1 MVDPS
6 LSIKGLRA
14 GYGSLD
20 ILNGVDLD
28 VPQGQFVALMG
39 PNGAGKSTLLKSL
52 YGMTTIKDGSIE
64 WQGKNIAGY
73 KSRAILAEG
82 VAFGPQGR
90 CNFPVMTTDEN
101 LQMAYTLRD
110 ARVKSIGTMS
120 MICSDPQGTQHAGGQ
135 HVRWRTAIAGS
146 GDGRA
151 AAKNPARRRT
161 LGRSFSRGHCHRL

>member
-1 MVDPS
+1 MSSPTSANASSCSIRGASSPKGHPTKSFATRRCGRPISVVDPS

-64 WQGKNIAGY
+64 WRGKKIARH
-73 KSRAILAEG
+73 K
-82 VAFGPQGR
+82 V
-90 CNFPVMTTDEN
+90 
-101 LQMAYTLRD
+101 
-110 ARVKSIGTMS
+110 
-120 MICSDPQGTQHAGGQ
+120 
-135 HVRWRTAIAGS
+135 
-146 GDGRA
+146 
-151 AAKNPARRRT
+151 PARS
-161 LGRSFSRGHCHRL
+161 RSSNASL

>member
-1 MVDPS
+1 MSSPTSANASSCSIRDASWPKGHPTKSFATRRCGRPISVVDPS

-64 WQGKNIAGY
+64 WRGKKIARYKTPGVLSQGLCFA
-73 KSRAILAEG
+73 
-82 VAFGPQGR
+82 PPGR
-90 CNFPVMTTDEN
+90 
-101 LQMAYTLRD
+101 
-110 ARVKSIGTMS
+110 
-120 MICSDPQGTQHAGGQ
+120 
-135 HVRWRTAIAGS
+135 
-146 GDGRA
+146 
-151 AAKNPARRRT
+151 
-161 LGRSFSRGHCHRL
+161 

>member
-1 MVDPS
+1 VVDPS

-52 YGMTTIKDGSIE
+52 YGMTKIKDGSIE
-64 WQGKNIAGY
+64 WRGKNIAGY

-82 VAFGPQGR
+82 IAF
-90 CNFPVMTTDEN
+90 
-101 LQMAYTLRD
+101 
-110 ARVKSIGTMS
+110 
-120 MICSDPQGTQHAGGQ
+120 
-135 HVRWRTAIAGS
+135 VR
-146 GDGRA
+146 RA
-151 AAKNPARRRT
+151 AAIF
-161 LGRSFSRGHCHRL
+161 RS